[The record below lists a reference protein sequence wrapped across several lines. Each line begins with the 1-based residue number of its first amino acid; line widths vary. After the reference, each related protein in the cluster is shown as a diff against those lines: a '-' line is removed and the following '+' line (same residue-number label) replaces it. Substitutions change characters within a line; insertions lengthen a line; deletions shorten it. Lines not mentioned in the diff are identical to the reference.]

1 MISQAAP
8 LTEPTT
14 EDVKRLHR
22 NPPVERPML
31 DGAVRVETALGA
43 SVLRYAL
50 AVALDAALDDDAD
63 AGMSR
68 IDEATRSAARSFL
81 TKAFDTA
88 FDEQPEPDADEIDD
102 EARD

>member
-1 MISQAAP
+1 MLVESSETDAA
-8 LTEPTT
+8 LIAAAR
-14 EDVKRLHR
+14 D
-22 NPPVERPML
+22 
-31 DGAVRVETALGA
+31 
-43 SVLRYAL
+43 L
-50 AVALDAALDDDAD
+50 ATAALDDDAD